1 MKIKNKRIIKI
12 ILAVL
17 LFIIILL
24 LFSIYLGKVKNYAKY
39 SEAIN
44 STGSAEIA
52 KPVFEVDGDS
62 SIKIDGIDDTTYVF
76 SVKNYN
82 QTDLSHT
89 DLDYYIEIIN
99 NSEANLEFELLKND
113 VSVVLNNNK
122 SDNFKLIHSNNQE
135 DIFKLKIKY
144 QNNPAIENDIDGNVQ
159 IKVEAVQSKAE

>member
-17 LFIIILL
+17 LFIIIFL

-52 KPVFEVDGDS
+52 KPVFEVDGGS

-76 SVKNYN
+76 SVKN
-82 QTDLSHT
+82 
-89 DLDYYIEIIN
+89 IEIIN
-99 NSEANLEFELLKND
+99 NSEANLEFELFKND